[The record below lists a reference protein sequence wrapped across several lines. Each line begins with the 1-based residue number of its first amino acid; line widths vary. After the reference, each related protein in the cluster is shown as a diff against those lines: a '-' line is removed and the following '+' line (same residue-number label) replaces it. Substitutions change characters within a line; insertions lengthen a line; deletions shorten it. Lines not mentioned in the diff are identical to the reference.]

1 MWMAC
6 SAAPRVTRV
15 LPVGLVC
22 LLILSAMGAAACAS
36 LQPPSRLADYVGPRV
51 VDAGS
56 SDAALPDQRPIRTGL
71 VVIFDTSAP
80 GAVKDF
86 PDRAL
91 QQMAEQLRLQF
102 SQYLP
107 LQIDAVLPA
116 GSLHPGNDP
125 QQWRDLGRRYDLDH
139 LLVIVASATE
149 QEYPMHLAV
158 GWTTHVVP
166 GLRRDNWSLVEVALL
181 DLRPGAV
188 VLVRAEGRG
197 WATLD
202 RPTTPDINQW
212 YPVIWKRPLE
222 PNWRWWPP
230 TYESAPF
237 TLRVI
242 AMQEAVKRLVVN
254 FQDAWLQKREADTS
268 RQAAVR

>member
-6 SAAPRVTRV
+6 SAAPRVTRL
-15 LPVGLVC
+15 LPAGLLC
-22 LLILSAMGAAACAS
+22 LLTLSLMELAACAS
-36 LQPPSRLADYVGPRV
+36 LQPPSRLAGYVGPQ
-51 VDAGS
+51 
-56 SDAALPDQRPIRTGL
+56 AADVLLPEQRPLRTGL
-71 VVIFDTSAP
+71 VVVFDTSAP
-80 GAVKDF
+80 GAVTDF
-86 PDRAL
+86 PDQAL

-107 LQIDAVLPA
+107 LKIETILPA
-116 GSLHPGNDP
+116 DRLPKHDP

-149 QEYPMHLAV
+149 QEYPMQLAV

-181 DLRPGAV
+181 DLRTGA

-242 AMQEAVKRLVVN
+242 AVQEAVKRLVVN